1 MSELT
6 TAARPYAK
14 AAFQV
19 ARDAGALAR
28 WSGQLAF
35 MATIASDGRMRAFL
49 DNPRNN
55 RKTVVDAFISVCKG
69 KVDDQGA
76 NFIRL
81 LADNGRLSLLPE
93 ISRLFEQLKAEAEAK
108 IEARMT
114 SAREVT
120 REQRLAVSEALKKR
134 LGREVDLVCEV
145 DDSLIG
151 GAIIRAGDL
160 VIDGSVRGRLSR
172 LASSLSR

>member
-1 MSELT
+1 MSEKT

-14 AAFQV
+14 AAFEV
-19 ARDAGALAR
+19 AKDAGNLAG
-28 WSGQLAF
+28 WSDQLAF
-35 MATIASDGRMRAFL
+35 MSAVASDAKMNEFLDSPKITRETMAKAFL
-49 DNPRNN
+49 E
-55 RKTVVDAFISVCKG
+55 TCEG
-69 KVDDQGA
+69 KVDDGGR

-81 LADNGRLSLLPE
+81 LAENDRLPLLPE
-93 ISRLFEQLKAEAEAK
+93 IARLFETMKAEAERK
-108 IEARMT
+108 VEAT
-114 SAREVT
+114 VFSAQDVDAD
-120 REQRLAVSEALKKR
+120 QKKSIADALKKR
-134 LGREVDLVCEV
+134 LGRDVDLVCKV